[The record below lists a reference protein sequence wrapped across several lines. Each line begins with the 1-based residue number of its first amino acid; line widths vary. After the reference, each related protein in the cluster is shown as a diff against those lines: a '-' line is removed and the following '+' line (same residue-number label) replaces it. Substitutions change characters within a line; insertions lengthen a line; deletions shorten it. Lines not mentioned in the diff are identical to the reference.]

1 MTIARCQLHG
11 EELEGEWEDNPP
23 ATKIVANSD
32 GLIAVPD
39 NDDWFDVAISRSL
52 WLCESCYEM
61 IQQYDLHLVPM
72 EVPLWS

>member
-1 MTIARCQLHG
+1 MIDRCQLHG

-23 ATKIVANSD
+23 ATRVVVS
-32 GLIAVPD
+32 
-39 NDDWFDVAISRSL
+39 FTRSL

-61 IQQYDLHLVPM
+61 ICRHDLHLVPM